1 MKNLILSGAAA
12 LAFTFVPTS
21 ATAQTSSH
29 DHGTMTEMQMDSY
42 ESWPPERR
50 AEYDRWPEDYRVY
63 FWTLEPNE
71 QLGWWTLTDDQ
82 RTAVY
87 AMTPAQRVRAWAA
100 INEQMERRN
109 LARSASGTQE
119 MRFVRNAVVQPIAM
133 DQAATDGGEVPICG
147 PNEYDNCMNAWE
159 AGKRGPNV
167 TKPLSYWPGHT
178 ADPRAGE

>member
-12 LAFTFVPTS
+12 LAFAVTPAG
-21 ATAQTSSH
+21 ATAQTATH
-29 DHGTMTEMQMDSY
+29 DHSSMSEQQMDSY

-63 FWTLEPNE
+63 FWTLDPSE
-71 QLGWWTLTDDQ
+71 QSGWWALDNDQ
-82 RTAVY
+82 RATVY
-87 AMTPAQRVRAWAA
+87 AMTPAQRARAWAT
-100 INEQMERRN
+100 ISGQMERSKM
-109 LARSASGTQE
+109 ARSAMGAGD
-119 MRFVRNAVVQPIAM
+119 MRFVRNAVVQPISM

-167 TKPLSYWPGHT
+167 TKPLGYWPGHT